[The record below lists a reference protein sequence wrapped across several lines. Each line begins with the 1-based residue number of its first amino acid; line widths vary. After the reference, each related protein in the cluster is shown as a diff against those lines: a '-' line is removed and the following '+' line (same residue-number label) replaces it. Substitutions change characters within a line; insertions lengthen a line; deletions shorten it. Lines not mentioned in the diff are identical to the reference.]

1 MPCSICD
8 YRGSLRGGHLRD
20 ELMRRLACG
29 LLLVLVG
36 ASMARAETSTAEGP
50 TQELAIYAVQRLF
63 PTKATVKDLV
73 CREQLQMTKVRWRCT
88 VYWEE

>member
-1 MPCSICD
+1 MGEHP
-8 YRGSLRGGHLRD
+8 RD

-29 LLLVLVG
+29 LLCVMAG
-36 ASMARAETSTAEGP
+36 AAMARAETSMAEGP

-63 PTKATVKDLV
+63 PRKATVKDLV
-73 CREQLQMTKVRWRCT
+73 CREQQQMIKVRWRCT

>member
-1 MPCSICD
+1 MGEHP
-8 YRGSLRGGHLRD
+8 RD

-29 LLLVLVG
+29 LLCVMAG
-36 ASMARAETSTAEGP
+36 AATVKAETSTAEGP

-63 PTKATVKDLV
+63 PRKATVKDLV
-73 CREQLQMTKVRWRCT
+73 CREQLQMVKVRWRCT